1 MSSDAARADAAP
13 HPAGAEHA
21 AEAPKP
27 DVDRTQIRYLTP
39 DMCRIHL
46 GNLGALHITVKGEGI
61 WGGLYTAYAFPVA
74 HPNGYISIVQTAGDQ
89 DTELGVIR
97 DLDEFP
103 REDAALVREA
113 LHRRYFVHTVTRLR
127 SIQMKYN
134 QLLLSVD
141 TDKGPAEFF
150 MRWAQD
156 RAVDYGQKG
165 KVLIDVNDNRYLI
178 PDVEAMPMKERA
190 DFTRYI
196 YW

>member
-1 MSSDAARADAAP
+1 MSAEDMRTPAP
-13 HPAGAEHA
+13 PAAGADSPA
-21 AEAPKP
+21 QPPKP
-27 DVDRTQIRYLTP
+27 DVDRTTIRYLTP
-39 DMCRIHL
+39 DICRIHL

-74 HPNGYISIVQTAGDQ
+74 YPDGFISIVQTAEDQ

-97 DLDEFP
+97 DLGEFP
-103 REDAALVREA
+103 PADAALVREA
-113 LHRRYFVHTVTRLR
+113 LHRRYFVHTITRLI

-134 QLLLSVD
+134 QLLLVVD
-141 TDKGPAEFF
+141 TDKGPVEFF
-150 MRWAQD
+150 MRWTQD

-178 PDVEAMPMKERA
+178 PDVEAMPVKERV
-190 DFTRYI
+190 DFTRFI